1 MNILLIDG
9 GKAFGHSQ
17 GKLNHS
23 LHTLAQ
29 QTLASLGHHTQETVI
44 ENGYD
49 AQAEVEKILWAD
61 AVIWQM
67 PAWWMGEPWTVK
79 EYMDK
84 VFSAGAGK
92 LFASDGRHSATPT
105 EGYGTGGL
113 LHGKHHML
121 SLTWN
126 APIEA
131 FTRAGDFFDGAGVDG
146 VYLHFHKANEFLGM
160 RPLPTFICTDVIK
173 NPQPERYFADYAQ
186 HLTQVFGKAE

>member
-1 MNILLIDG
+1 
-9 GKAFGHSQ
+9 
-17 GKLNHS
+17 
-23 LHTLAQ
+23 
-29 QTLASLGHHTQETVI
+29 
-44 ENGYD
+44 
-49 AQAEVEKILWAD
+49 
-61 AVIWQM
+61 
-67 PAWWMGEPWTVK
+67 
-79 EYMDK
+79 MDK

-160 RPLPTFICTDVIK
+160 RPLPTFICNDVIK